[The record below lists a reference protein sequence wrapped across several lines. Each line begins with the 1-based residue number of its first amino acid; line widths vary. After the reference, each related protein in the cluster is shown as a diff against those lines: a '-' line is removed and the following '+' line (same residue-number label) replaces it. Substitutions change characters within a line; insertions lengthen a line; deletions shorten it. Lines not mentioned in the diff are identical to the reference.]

1 MSYLNSLGNQ
11 RKGDFRDRFRG
22 LAWDKLPAAYCLAGV
37 SKFLLSLGQTGRGRV
52 VLGHKLN
59 TQILMKTDEQKKVL
73 SKFAIL
79 CGAAFMAIL
88 GRIQPGGCWVLCLEA
103 FISLL
108 QVGILGEV
116 SGKGFSRIFISFPG
130 VSLICL
136 CVKMRA

>member
-1 MSYLNSLGNQ
+1 
-11 RKGDFRDRFRG
+11 
-22 LAWDKLPAAYCLAGV
+22 
-37 SKFLLSLGQTGRGRV
+37 
-52 VLGHKLN
+52 
-59 TQILMKTDEQKKVL
+59 MKTDEQKKVL

-136 CVKMRA
+136 CVKMRAWGGGGLGMLFGLLYCFTFIFSLSGF